1 MTGVRSPESE
11 RSPLSG
17 LHEREGWLIEIAGR
31 FIQILAIIL
40 MVAIF
45 IRIIILWVGIDTR
58 NPVVIFLHEI
68 TEPILAPIRRLVPPM
83 GMLDL
88 SPMMAV
94 ILLLILS
101 RFVTS
106 LLS

>member
-1 MTGVRSPESE
+1 
-11 RSPLSG
+11 
-17 LHEREGWLIEIAGR
+17 
-31 FIQILAIIL
+31 

-45 IRIIILWVGIDTR
+45 IRIILLWVGMDTR
-58 NPVVIFLHEI
+58 KPVVIFLHEI
-68 TEPILAPIRRLVPPM
+68 TEPILAPIRRSIPPR
-83 GMLDL
+83 GVLDL

-101 RFVTS
+101 WFVTS

>member
-1 MTGVRSPESE
+1 
-11 RSPLSG
+11 
-17 LHEREGWLIEIAGR
+17 
-31 FIQILAIIL
+31 

-45 IRIIILWVGIDTR
+45 IRIILLWVGMDR
-58 NPVVIFLHEI
+58 RKPVVIFLHEV
-68 TEPILAPIRRLVPPM
+68 TEPILAPIRRLIPPM
-83 GMLDL
+83 GVLDL

-101 RFVTS
+101 WFVTS